1 MKNIINAK
9 RKKRR
14 KQKQKQYQITKT
26 KRRRNKKTRKGNR
39 LFPNRSDLAYAGRN
53 TVNQEVYH
61 AAKLTKKA
69 STELN
74 LIIKQRI
81 DQFISRGGREV
92 ERILPKIIRGA
103 IEDIYQTTFRLLE
116 NFGKKQ
122 CAKIKRQWVRPN
134 YATIH
139 HHPPPAKICPP
150 PPTTSQICPPP
161 PTTTHHQPK
170 YIHRY
175 LPFPK
180 KWNVTPQKP
189 KYIHI

>member
-180 KWNVTPQKP
+180 KWNATPQKP

>member
-14 KQKQKQYQITKT
+14 KQKQKQYQITK
-26 KRRRNKKTRKGNR
+26 RRRNKKTRKGKR

-150 PPTTSQICPPP
+150 PPTTSQNIS
-161 PTTTHHQPK
+161 TTTHHQPK
-170 YIHRY
+170 YIHHY

-180 KWNVTPQKP
+180 KWTTTPQKP

>member
-26 KRRRNKKTRKGNR
+26 KRRRNKKTRKGKR

-92 ERILPKIIRGA
+92 ERILPKLYVVQSK
-103 IEDIYQTTFRLLE
+103 IYIKQLLDYS
-116 NFGKKQ
+116 
-122 CAKIKRQWVRPN
+122 KILEKN
-134 YATIH
+134 
-139 HHPPPAKICPP
+139 
-150 PPTTSQICPPP
+150 
-161 PTTTHHQPK
+161 
-170 YIHRY
+170 
-175 LPFPK
+175 
-180 KWNVTPQKP
+180 NVLK
-189 KYIHI
+189 